1 MKQKAYIITSLMRQL
16 TVGGKIEGQALQM
29 DGCVKRKREKAEL
42 LLPKAHGF
50 LETARVYQLF

>member
-16 TVGGKIEGQALQM
+16 TVGGKIEGQAIQRE
-29 DGCVKRKREKAEL
+29 GCMKWKREKTEP
-42 LLPKAHGF
+42 LLPKADGF